1 MNKYNIYNEEG
12 RLIANDE
19 NSILEL
25 LEENGYEI
33 KIKEEVEK
41 ADEK

>member
-12 RLIANDE
+12 TLIANDE

>member
-12 RLIANDE
+12 ILIADDE

-33 KIKEEVEK
+33 KIKEEVKKEDDK
-41 ADEK
+41 